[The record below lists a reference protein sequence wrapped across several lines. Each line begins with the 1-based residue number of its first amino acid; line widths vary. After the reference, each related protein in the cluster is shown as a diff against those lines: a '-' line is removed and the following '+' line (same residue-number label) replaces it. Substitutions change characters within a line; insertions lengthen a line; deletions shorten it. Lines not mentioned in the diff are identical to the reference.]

1 MITASGKTRRD
12 TKHLILHAYADKAM
26 AEVFDAVY
34 ASLHVRVSNRGA
46 FHLYTQTLGY
56 ECVSTSSS
64 HPFTII
70 WMPPDVLLPLAM
82 HLAVGISQILGI

>member
-1 MITASGKTRRD
+1 
-12 TKHLILHAYADKAM
+12 M

-56 ECVSTSSS
+56 ECVSSSARRA
-64 HPFTII
+64 
-70 WMPPDVLLPLAM
+70 DCCLDL
-82 HLAVGISQILGI
+82 HL